1 MQNMPDIKLGIVAV
15 SRDCFPVELSRNRR
29 KRVVSACRQ
38 RSVPVIEIE
47 TVIENEQDVLKADG
61 IAVVDFWAEWCGPCI
76 QMAPIL
82 ESFAEANADK
92 VKVFKMDVDENP
104 KTAQNYGIRSIPTL
118 IFFKGGE
125 PADISIGFVSE
136 STLQKKLEDL
146 IQG

>member
-1 MQNMPDIKLGIVAV
+1 MSK
-15 SRDCFPVELSRNRR
+15 SKPVPITD
-29 KRVVSACRQ
+29 AQ
-38 RSVPVIEIE
+38 F
-47 TVIENEQDVLKADG
+47 EQKVLKADG

-92 VKVFKMDVDENP
+92 LKVFKIDVDENP